1 MIIAEFADLSIVKSF
16 KGITVQNEVGV
27 QHANNL
33 HLRSIFLDF
42 IFLIEK
48 LDLLVAKLHEYIIEH
63 NSLHGVVCWDLES
76 HDLPIAELF
85 FIDSALFERNQS
97 TTFVLISLC
106 QVNEKA
112 LKLSDGDVT
121 SSILVIFPP

>member
-1 MIIAEFADLSIVKSF
+1 MKSF

-48 LDLLVAKLHEYIIEH
+48 LDLLVTKFHEYIIEH

-76 HDLPIAELF
+76 HDLPIAELL

>member
-1 MIIAEFADLSIVKSF
+1 ME
-16 KGITVQNEVGV
+16 
-27 QHANNL
+27 H
-33 HLRSIFLDF
+33 
-42 IFLIEK
+42 
-48 LDLLVAKLHEYIIEH
+48 DLLHF
-63 NSLHGVVCWDLES
+63 VVSWDVKGD
-76 HDLPIAELF
+76 DLPIAELF

-121 SSILVIFPP
+121 SGILVIFPP